1 MAIAALAQGAAVAPE
16 VVRQDG
22 FLRVIFSATPG
33 DHADFHYLWLRHNC
47 DHDRHPQTR
56 ERVVC
61 SSELTAKPVPDS
73 VEFSGD
79 PVALHIRWAGEETR
93 PASVYPLDW
102 LREHAYAYGRRE
114 VSTPPS
120 DLTGREIDARA
131 IAPEALPAKIMEVT
145 RQYGVAVVRNYGLD
159 TESIVDRLGEQNLS
173 IRSTHF
179 GRIED
184 LRTDNSTN
192 QNTDQLG
199 YTNYPVK
206 LHTDQ
211 PFLEEPPQYQLLQC
225 MRKAAR
231 GGENYVVDALQAVR
245 YIEATDRHAYQLLAR
260 TPIHFHRKQK
270 AFEKRLVSPL
280 FTFEG
285 PDNFL
290 VRYSYFTMAPHQVT
304 FDLMEDWYRAYNLFA
319 NLVNDPKHQY
329 QVALEEGDFIM
340 YNNHRM
346 LHARNGFD
354 GARWMR
360 GIYFDDLAVK

>member
-1 MAIAALAQGAAVAPE
+1 MAVSTAPSPASLALHRHA
-16 VVRQDG
+16 DH
-22 FLRVIFSATPG
+22 LRVVFSAAPG

-47 DHDRHPQTR
+47 DHDRHPQTN
-56 ERVVC
+56 ERIVC
-61 SSELTAKPVPDS
+61 SSELSARPVPAS
-73 VEFSGD
+73 AVLEGD
-79 PVALHIRWAGEETR
+79 ALRITWAGEPER
-93 PASVYPLDW
+93 AESVYPVSW

-114 VSTPPS
+114 VLPPS
-120 DLTGREIDARA
+120 GDLSGLEIDARA
-131 IAPEALPAKIMEVT
+131 FSPEALPHEIMRIT
-145 RQYGVAVVRNYGLD
+145 RDRGIAVVRNYGLD
-159 TESIVDRLGEQNLS
+159 TESIVDRLGTINLS

-192 QNTDQLG
+192 QNNDQLG

-211 PFLEEPPQYQLLQC
+211 PFLEDPPQYQLLQC

-231 GGENYVVDALQAVR
+231 GGENYVVDAYQAIR
-245 YIEATDRHAYQLLAR
+245 FLEATDRHAFQLLAR
-260 TPIHFHRKQK
+260 VPIHFHRKQK
-270 AFEKRLVSPL
+270 NFEKSLVSPL
-280 FTFEG
+280 FRFEG
-285 PDNFL
+285 PGGFL
-290 VRYSYFTMAPHQVT
+290 ARYSYFTMAPHQVP
-304 FDLMEDWYRAYNLFA
+304 FDLMLDWYRAYNSFA
-319 NLVNDPKHQY
+319 TLVNEPTHQY

-360 GIYFDDLAVK
+360 GIYFDDVTV